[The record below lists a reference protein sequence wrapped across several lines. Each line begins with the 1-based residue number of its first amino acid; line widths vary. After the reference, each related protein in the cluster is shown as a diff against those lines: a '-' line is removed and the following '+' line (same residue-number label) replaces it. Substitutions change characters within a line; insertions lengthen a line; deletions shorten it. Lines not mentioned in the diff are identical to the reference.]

1 MGDQDF
7 QFPTPTCSNVAA
19 DIAKNSTI
27 IEEGPRICPLCN
39 SIVRLFYIH
48 YTSKI
53 LMCENMKCEYPFGD
67 DFTIYESDDDGYF
80 VSELELS
87 NIKTKHSSRSDKSAR
102 QTSRRASTQGT
113 SSELSTTEWSEI
125 NRLNQ
130 AYDSDDSLTSSNIF
144 TKKSSQR
151 RLEKRAKRQENEDK
165 IKQNVEKIKE
175 LNRVLFS
182 DEEELDTIR
191 NEKWIKNLSSM
202 QSATG
207 MKLVKDQEL
216 QKLKKT
222 ERNPVGELKID
233 IEARQDS
240 ISSIKIEIGKQ
251 LANK

>member
-1 MGDQDF
+1 MADHEF
-7 QFPTPTCSNVAA
+7 QFPAPACSNVAA

-53 LMCENMKCEYPFGD
+53 LMCENLKCEYPFGD

-80 VSELELS
+80 LSELDLS
-87 NIKTKHSSRSDKSAR
+87 SIKSKKGSQLGKGASRNR
-102 QTSRRASTQGT
+102 CTSTQGT
-113 SSELSTTEWSEI
+113 SSELSTAEWSEI

-130 AYDSDDSLTSSNIF
+130 AYDSDDSLTSSKIF

-151 RLEKRAKRQENEDK
+151 RLEKRAKRQENEEK

-175 LNRVLFS
+175 LNKVLFS
-182 DEEELDTIR
+182 DEEKLNTIH
-191 NEKWIKNLSSM
+191 NEKWLKNLSSM
-202 QSATG
+202 QSSSG
-207 MKLVKDQEL
+207 VRLVNDQEL
-216 QKLKKT
+216 QKLKKA
-222 ERNPVGELKID
+222 ERVPVGELKID

-240 ISSIKIEIGKQ
+240 MSLIKIEIGNQ
-251 LANK
+251 LAKK